1 MFLRMILFLCF
12 THFNHNNL
20 IRMANFDGLIS
31 TIIHALVE
39 KIGLSSTTRTL
50 LFPHIPKIVNTL
62 SLTLENNNINELICE
77 YYIFLI
83 IGILICILYY
93 YKNTLVDYINILI
106 NYWTNKKPN
115 KDKVK
120 EDSSMPFT
128 ASLTIESIIEVV
140 TVIKYLMDNANNSNV
155 LKIDTVKN
163 IEFISTE
170 TTNSK
175 LMNVKKN
182 YGVMTDPFSD
192 DFIES
197 QFMCGTIEIP
207 THIVCE
213 YYLDRKEFNTD
224 SVKLLINTTYN
235 YTSIN
240 EKKYEDE
247 NGNEYE
253 NQNNEETS
261 KIEMIKMIIS
271 VTYSNSDFNFIQFV
285 NYFKTMIKEHNKKKI
300 QKRKLM
306 NRTEIITKYDPNDV
320 GTILLYDGPIIS
332 DKKRIEIYLGSFIHQ
347 TSEELISMVN
357 NFLND
362 CKQQDFEWSSSI
374 NPHLA
379 LLVYGGP
386 GSGKSTLA
394 DRLALALKRD
404 VIIYPIS
411 KYSTIISIKQFM
423 RNYRIRSSIV
433 LIDEFD
439 QFIIDVRE
447 DNKRYEDFLEEIK
460 NSDDREKKTNEYIR
474 KYNFTPEELLPL
486 FDSSY
491 RGSGTIIIA
500 TTNNPD
506 IIKDIGR
513 DKTKG
518 AMLRAGRLK
527 LFRMGYFDRST
538 AEKLLKLQYGNNH
551 GIILN
556 NKWFDENNEIIVQN
570 SNFIEILKTIPKEK
584 FAEKID
590 NDIKEFK
597 SID

>member
-1 MFLRMILFLCF
+1 
-12 THFNHNNL
+12 
-20 IRMANFDGLIS
+20 MANFDGLIS